1 MRDSNVSSNMNI
13 LFIDFFPDF
22 LGKHFLQLVRL
33 IEFIQLVISTN
44 ELAVDKD
51 GGTCFV
57 IVFAPSSFRE
67 LMEISIRLVDLVEGG
82 LEANEKVVGFGSC
95 FGIISEDDD
104 LVVGDEVFEFVSH
117 CFCVYENEIFCC

>member
-1 MRDSNVSSNMNI
+1 MRDSNVSSKMNI
-13 LFIDFFPDF
+13 LLFIYFF

-44 ELAVDKD
+44 ELAVDED
-51 GGTCFV
+51 GGTSFV

-82 LEANEKVVGFGSC
+82 LEANEKIVGLGSC
-95 FGIISEDDD
+95 FRIISEDDD
-104 LVVGDEVFEFVSH
+104 LVVGDEVFEFVGH
-117 CFCVYENEIFCC
+117 CFVSEEGNM